1 MSWGFT
7 CSVTGGGRGLL
18 VRRGPGRVVEFA
30 FGLPG
35 EPVAGWEPD
44 ETEARLTSADSFFA
58 RLRHV
63 IDDDGWTTAVTLD
76 NTADV
81 ERALPPLGMAVTVAP
96 GWAGWSWTSDTEGFV
111 LVAPVG
117 AAGPLLVA
125 RVRQGFLRAASER
138 PAFVALDRR
147 GESLGEGVAAF
158 HLAHPT
164 GSLRAFGRHQTT
176 LEFSELPDAAAA
188 AGLLPGWLPDLV
200 VSPNDEL
207 RLNTPD
213 LAVVPG
219 PGVRMGSEDT
229 TTVLVGEP
237 GHREVAVHGVRG
249 VQRLR
254 VTYRPG
260 LEPFLADLV
269 TALKSK
275 RPSAVPSAT
284 AAVIACAL
292 ARRAVLDPENV
303 LDWLEREDWLAR
315 RDLFGIAVAVVVAAE
330 THDEALLG
338 QAAEALVAVGDQTGR
353 GIVATRCWLAT
364 LALGMPPIDLTPL
377 LGTGFEGAVLGG
389 GDETVWGGRVPGL
402 ANRFAA
408 GLLPGQPVGLAE
420 TEAGL
425 LVALLRL
432 VPEHWGSRAT
442 ASEAAERGVA
452 LLLADHADG
461 LHPSYEGLAWLLLG
475 DVAT

>member
-44 ETEARLTSADSFFA
+44 DTEARLTSADSFFA
-58 RLRHV
+58 RLRYV

-81 ERALPPLGMAVTVAP
+81 ERALPPLGMAMTVAP

-117 AAGPLLVA
+117 AAGPVLVA
-125 RVRQGFLRAASER
+125 RVRQGFLRVASER
-138 PAFVALDRR
+138 PAFVAVDRR

-176 LEFSELPDAAAA
+176 LEFSEFPDAAAV

-200 VSPNDEL
+200 VAPNDEL
-207 RLNTPD
+207 RLETPD
-213 LAVVPG
+213 LAIVPG

-315 RDLFGIAVAVVVAAE
+315 GDLFGVAIAVVVAAE

-338 QAAEALVAVGDQTGR
+338 QAVEALEGMDETPGR
-353 GIVATRCWLAT
+353 GIVAVRCWLAT
-364 LALGMPPIDLTPL
+364 LQLGVAPLDLTAV
-377 LGTGFEGAVLGG
+377 LGDGFEGALLGGAAEGAWGDRVLG
-389 GDETVWGGRVPGL
+389 E
-402 ANRFAA
+402 ANRF
-408 GLLPGQPVGLAE
+408 GTGVLPGQPVGLGEAD
-420 TEAGL
+420 AGL
-425 LVALLRL
+425 LAALLRL
-432 VPEHWGSRAT
+432 VPEHWASRSV
-442 ASEAAERGVA
+442 ASVAAERGA
-452 LLLADHADG
+452 SLLLADHADG

-475 DVAT
+475 DVAA